1 MMKWHSE
8 IDIIKISL
16 MLFFLFIFGSYA
28 VNRLEWDW
36 WPEVLLILAEAA
48 LSVVIVLNIIE
59 VSSRRERERRWE
71 SVKLVVYSQIL
82 DKLRLI
88 GYHVCRTTFMFRL
101 EPHDVDRERIEKH
114 GMYCDEAV
122 SVLRSLASSI
132 SSNYEFLFDII
143 DISMDRLNKNDPM
156 EQPVQDL
163 IKCFDN
169 IGHEIYEYKIAL
181 VPRVLAL
188 SDDVEVNL
196 ELLRF
201 EDACTI
207 LFYREDFL
215 KRYDSFR
222 IGEDNRQK
230 YIGLGNNFV
239 DPAFM
244 SLADLLNS
252 TADLY
257 ELIQRKSV
265 TIPGKSLTEEGVQT
279 LENWAKEI
287 PNKIRYWWLPPQF
300 WQDDC

>member
-1 MMKWHSE
+1 MKWYN
-8 IDIIKISL
+8 DIIKLSL
-16 MLFFLFIFGSYA
+16 IIFFIFIFGSFA
-28 VNRLEWDW
+28 INRLEWDW

-48 LSVVIVLNIIE
+48 LSVVIVLKIIE

-71 SVKLVVYSQIL
+71 SVKFVVYSQIL

-101 EPHDVDRERIEKH
+101 ESQDIDRERIEIY
-114 GMYCDEAV
+114 GMYRDEAI

-132 SSNYEFLFDII
+132 RDNHKFLFDII
-143 DISMDRLNKNDPM
+143 NISMDHLSKNDPM

-163 IKCFDN
+163 IECFDN
-169 IGHEIYEYKIAL
+169 IRHEINEYKIAL

-196 ELLRF
+196 ALLRF
-201 EDACTI
+201 EDVYNI

-215 KRYDSFR
+215 KRYNSLRFR
-222 IGEDNRQK
+222 EDNRRK
-230 YIGLGNNFV
+230 YIGLGDNFV

-265 TIPGKSLTEEGVQT
+265 TIPERSLIEEGVQT
-279 LENWAKEI
+279 IENWVKEI
-287 PNKIRYWWLPPQF
+287 PKKIKYWWLPPQF
-300 WQDDC
+300 WQDNC